1 MNSASVNLH
10 YHGTNTSP
18 VCGQDEVIKTIIN
31 PGETFQYD
39 LAFPANE
46 PPGLYW
52 YHLRV
57 HEIADLTVL
66 GGATGGL
73 VVDGINNM

>member
-1 MNSASVNLH
+1 VS
-10 YHGTNTSP
+10 TSRRD
-18 VCGQDEVIKTIIN
+18 GRN
-31 PGETFQYD
+31 PEFTQYD

-52 YHLRV
+52 YHPRV
-57 HEIADLTVL
+57 HGITDPTML

-73 VVDGINNM
+73 VVDGINNV